1 MLGRNLT
8 LLKVVLGA
16 AVLRA
21 QVVVAVVAA
30 ICCLLAAVPSFQF
43 AVHSHSHRRSCKL
56 HSALTMSP
64 AAASAL
70 GKHSELQ
77 RATFACDCRL
87 ATGFESMPCS
97 LSISILISILILISS
112 SSCYKYFKLRA
123 SQSFIAFHLYFF
135 CVFFV
140 CSPFAILFPFSFLLQ
155 IRPRALFNFLCV
167 AIFVEFYFYLFDIL
181 SVLL

>member
-1 MLGRNLT
+1 M
-8 LLKVVLGA
+8 LKVVLGA

-77 RATFACDCRL
+77 RATFACYCRL

-123 SQSFIAFHLYFF
+123 SQSFIAFHLFFLYVF
-135 CVFFV
+135 CVFSFCHFV
-140 CSPFAILFPFSFLLQ
+140 SVFVFVGDSPPSTFQFSVRCNFCRILF
-155 IRPRALFNFLCV
+155 LFV
-167 AIFVEFYFYLFDIL
+167 
-181 SVLL
+181 